1 MEKRL
6 KNKRDPYF
14 TALISKKGLL
24 FLKWQ
29 YDKNTERLNVC
40 GLNRFRKRGRSMLP
54 KIEWPAP
61 QGTGVRRIP
70 YALWIL

>member
-24 FLKWQ
+24 FF
-29 YDKNTERLNVC
+29 EMAV
-40 GLNRFRKRGRSMLP
+40 
-54 KIEWPAP
+54 
-61 QGTGVRRIP
+61 
-70 YALWIL
+70 